1 MWTEKDETL
10 SRSHNKSKL
19 NKIKIPQGHI
29 WKGELKNIISD
40 QAHAV
45 KVNDQDQKPLRSER
59 KQWILKDMKPSRS
72 RNKANV
78 NKIRIPQGRIV
89 KDELKIIRSLQ
100 GDVIKLKGKRSKSY
114 ETVIRKSIRSVQF
127 YKIKVTWTR

>member
-1 MWTEKDETL
+1 
-10 SRSHNKSKL
+10 
-19 NKIKIPQGHI
+19 
-29 WKGELKNIISD
+29 
-40 QAHAV
+40 
-45 KVNDQDQKPLRSER
+45 
-59 KQWILKDMKPSRS
+59 MKPSRS

-127 YKIKVTWTR
+127 YKIKVT